1 MRKMDSLKPVTG
13 LGKWITLAGLVLATT
28 ALAQSEQWLE
38 YHTSAEGRAYHQMEL
53 TTNPPPGVALP
64 KLNAPPW
71 FARWQTPMDPA
82 GGRWLCLDRTRKSGP
97 YDRLYIDSNGN
108 GRLDDKT
115 PVQARLD
122 SYNAIFSAG
131 PRCVQGRGRA
141 DYLSSRVPVL
151 SIRKESRAIAG
162 LVRPAGMKAW

>member
-1 MRKMDSLKPVTG
+1 MKLSRKL
-13 LGKWITLAGLVLATT
+13 ILAGMVLAGT
-28 ALAQSEQWLE
+28 AFAQSEQWLE

-64 KLNAPPW
+64 KLNAPPY

-97 YDRLYIDSNGN
+97 YDRLFIDSNGN

-122 SYNAIFSAG
+122 SYNAYFPAG
-131 PRCVQGRGRA
+131 PGGFQGRGRA
-141 DYLSSRVPVL
+141 DHLSSRVPVL

-162 LVRPAGMKAW
+162 VVRRLV